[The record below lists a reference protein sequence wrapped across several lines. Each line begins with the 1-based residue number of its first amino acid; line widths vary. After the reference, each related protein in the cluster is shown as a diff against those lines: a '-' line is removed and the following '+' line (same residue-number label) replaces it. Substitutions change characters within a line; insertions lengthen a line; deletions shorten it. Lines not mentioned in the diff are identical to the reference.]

1 MGAGWDIIRQI
12 TKTSKAMI
20 FYRCEALKPKIIPTH
35 RGFEMPTVRKTTI
48 ADLEA
53 IAEIHRRAFTRQAG
67 SREWIEC
74 NFRAYPRIQ
83 YFIAEH
89 EGQIAGFIE
98 WMQKSGFRKDVV
110 LELEQMAV
118 DPAHQGKG
126 VGRILIVE
134 SLSLV
139 AQQLAERGAKLK
151 HVIVTTRADNYAK
164 RLYESSL
171 NAKVEASISNL
182 YSADEVL
189 MIARDLQFKGNYLK
203 PG

>member
-1 MGAGWDIIRQI
+1 
-12 TKTSKAMI
+12 
-20 FYRCEALKPKIIPTH
+20 
-35 RGFEMPTVRKTTI
+35 MPTVRKTTI
-48 ADLEA
+48 TDLEA
-53 IAEIHRRAFTRQAG
+53 IAEIHRRTFTRQTR
-67 SREWIEC
+67 SMEWIEC

-83 YFIAEH
+83 YFVVEH

-126 VGRILIVE
+126 VGRILIAE
-134 SLSLV
+134 SLPLV

-151 HVIVTTRADNYAK
+151 HVIVTTRADNYAQ

-189 MIARDLQFKGNYLK
+189 MIARDLHFEGNIK
-203 PG
+203 IGRTSTGGRSS